1 MIIWKIFAIRACG
14 ALLLVVSVAALLVLV
29 WAVLADALLVHA
41 TVPATGDPGQF
52 TSVDGVR
59 TYYSVE
65 GHGPALL
72 LLHGLGSSHL
82 TWSDVRGAFA
92 ENFTVYT
99 VDMPGFG
106 YSDKPAGYASA
117 RQEAAFVDHFLSSR
131 GIDRAVVIGHSMGGA
146 VALWLAAEHPNRVER
161 LVLVDVAEI
170 GEAAAVFQLTAT
182 PILGDLMLKTTT
194 TPVTMRAIMS
204 DPYVQKQ
211 ALTPELSEQYARFY
225 WTPGARQALIE
236 HARSYDADR
245 ASLRTSLAN
254 VHAPALVVWTD
265 ADPYFPVAVGEQLR
279 DELPTAELHVIHNAG
294 HLPQEEQPAAF
305 ADVVL
310 AWLLLR

>member
-1 MIIWKIFAIRACG
+1 MMIWKILAIRAWTSLLVG
-14 ALLLVVSVAALLVLV
+14 VSFAVVLLLVWAAL
-29 WAVLADALLVHA
+29 ADTILVHP
-41 TVPATGDPGQF
+41 TVPAAGDPGQF
-52 TSVDGVR
+52 TEVDGVR
-59 TYYSVE
+59 TYYAVE
-65 GHGPALL
+65 GHGPPLL

-82 TWSDVRGAFA
+82 TWSEVRGAFA
-92 ENFTVYT
+92 DDFTVYT
-99 VDMPGFG
+99 VDLPGFG

-117 RQEAAFVDHFLSSR
+117 RQEAAFVDRFLASL
-131 GIDRAVVIGHSMGGA
+131 GIERAAVIGHSMGGT
-146 VALWLAAEHPNRVER
+146 VALWLAAEHPDRVER

-170 GEAAAVFQLTAT
+170 GDEAAVFRLTGT
-182 PILGDLMLKTTT
+182 PILGDLMLKSTT

-204 DPYVQKQ
+204 EPYVQKQ
-211 ALTPELSEQYARFY
+211 ALTTELSEQYARFY

-245 ASLRTSLAN
+245 ASLRRSLAS

-279 DELPTAELHVIHNAG
+279 DQLPTAELRLIHNAG
-294 HLPQEEQPAAF
+294 HLPQEEQPTAF

-310 AWLLLR
+310 AWLARP